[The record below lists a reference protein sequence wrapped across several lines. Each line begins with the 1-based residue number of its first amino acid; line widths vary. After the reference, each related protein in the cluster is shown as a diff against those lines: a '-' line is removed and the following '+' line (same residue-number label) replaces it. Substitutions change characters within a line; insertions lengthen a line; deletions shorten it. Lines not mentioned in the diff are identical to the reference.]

1 MTEHKFTKND
11 LEKIIIQTEN
21 EINDLEIKINNIDS
35 NSEKKNLI
43 SNLHIKKVL
52 LENFRELLE
61 EGDYDDD
68 DLPAVTKNYFPENQK
83 GGKIKSAHR
92 ITTKKYNFN
101 GKLYTIYLGKKGG
114 EYIRK
119 NRKFILVSTL

>member
-21 EINDLEIKINNIDS
+21 EINDLEIKINNINS

-68 DLPAVTKNYFPENQK
+68 DLPAVTKNYSSENQK
-83 GGKIKSAHR
+83 GGKIKSVHR
-92 ITTKKYNFN
+92 ITTKKYNLN